1 MPGLPHP
8 HDPAAREDHEQSQ
21 SRGEAPAPT
30 VHWASWD
37 EARRI
42 AYGIPQ
48 PLPNTLLPLAQCL
61 EETLAESVTAEMPV
75 PHYATA
81 AADGWAVAGEGP
93 WRIRTPQPAET
104 DERLLLT
111 LPPDKRMLP
120 VVELTP
126 GEATHVDSGD
136 AVPYGTRAV
145 LEAHRG
151 HVVPA
156 DPEAEVPEGTEHG
169 RKPVEGDTLQDA
181 TPAAPLVKNQDV
193 RAVGEEIEQGDLLL
207 RAGRRLNP
215 VHLGLAASAGHDML
229 PVRRRPRVTVL
240 LGYANVVEDG
250 IPGPGEV
257 RDALGLQLP
266 AVLKSLGANVDQ
278 VRRVADGCEGMV
290 SALTESPMGADS
302 LLDARAEMVV
312 TTGGTGHG
320 EDDHVRQALTE
331 LGAHL
336 VLGGV
341 AQEPAHGMILAQ
353 LPEGGPVV
361 LALPG
366 SPLSAMTGLL
376 TVGHALIAG
385 ATGEGLPATRR
396 VPAGRALE
404 PLGRTRVI
412 PAYLQD
418 GRVLPEPTVGP
429 AMLSGLAHADV
440 LLVVPEDG
448 AQPGQDVEVVPL
460 PWRA

>member
-8 HDPAAREDHEQSQ
+8 HDPAARDEHDQHGNHQDTS
-21 SRGEAPAPT
+21 APT
-30 VHWASWD
+30 VRWAPWD

-42 AYGIPQ
+42 AYSLPQ
-48 PLPNTLLPLAQCL
+48 ALPNILLPLAQCRD
-61 EETLAESVTAEMPV
+61 EILAESVTAEMPV
-75 PHYATA
+75 PHYASA
-81 AADGWAVAGEGP
+81 AADGWAVSGEGP
-93 WRIRTPQPAET
+93 WRIRVPQPAET

-111 LPPDKRMLP
+111 LPPEKRMLP
-120 VVELTP
+120 VVELAA
-126 GEATHVDSGD
+126 GEAAHVNSGD
-136 AVPYGTRAV
+136 AVPFGTTAL

-151 HVVPA
+151 HVVPS
-156 DPEAEVPEGTEHG
+156 DPSVDVPAGTEHG
-169 RKPVEGDTLQDA
+169 RRAEEGDTLEDA

-207 RAGRRLNP
+207 RAGRKLNP

-240 LGYANVVEDG
+240 LGFVNVVEDG

-257 RDALGLQLP
+257 RDSLGLQH
-266 AVLKSLGANVDQ
+266 GANVDQ
-278 VRRVADGCEGMV
+278 VRRVPDGAQGTV
-290 SALTESPMGADS
+290 KALTESPMGANS
-302 LLDARAEMVV
+302 LLDARAEIVV

-320 EDDHVRQALTE
+320 EDDHVRQALEE
-331 LGAHL
+331 LEAHL
-336 VLGGV
+336 VLDGV
-341 AQEPAHGMILAQ
+341 AQEPAHGVILAK
-353 LPEGGPVV
+353 LPEDGPVV

-376 TVGHALIAG
+376 TIGHALICG
-385 ATGEGLPATRR
+385 ATGDALPTTRR
-396 VPAGRALE
+396 VTAGQALA
-404 PLGRTRVI
+404 PTGTTRVI

-418 GRVLPEPTVGP
+418 GRVIPEPAVGP

-448 AQPGQDVEVVPL
+448 MQPGQDVEVVPL
-460 PWRA
+460 PWRG

>member
-8 HDPAAREDHEQSQ
+8 HDPAAREDHEQHGTRQ
-21 SRGEAPAPT
+21 DGQQPT
-30 VHWASWD
+30 VQWAQWD

-42 AYGIPQ
+42 AYGLPQ
-48 PLPNTLLPLAQCL
+48 PLPNILLPLAQCQD
-61 EETLAESVTAEMPV
+61 EVLAEAVTAEMPV
-75 PHYATA
+75 PHYASA
-81 AADGWAVAGEGP
+81 AADGWAVAGDGP
-93 WRIRTPQPAET
+93 WRIRVPQPTET

-111 LPPDKRMLP
+111 LPPEKRMLP
-120 VVELTP
+120 VVELTA
-126 GEATHVDSGD
+126 GEATHVNTGD
-136 AVPYGTRAV
+136 AVPFGTTAV

-156 DPEAEVPEGTEHG
+156 DPTAQIPEDTEHG
-169 RKPVEGDTLQDA
+169 RKPEEGDTLEDA

-207 RAGRRLNP
+207 RAGRKLNP

-240 LGYANVVEDG
+240 LGFANVVEDG

-257 RDALGLQLP
+257 RDSLSLQLP
-266 AVLKSLGANVDQ
+266 AVLHELGANVDQ
-278 VRRVADGCEGMV
+278 VRRVADGAQGTV
-290 SALTESPMGADS
+290 SALTESPMGANS
-302 LLDARAEMVV
+302 LLDARAEIVV

-320 EDDHVRQALTE
+320 EDDHVRQALEE
-331 LGAHL
+331 LDAHL
-336 VLGGV
+336 IIDGV
-341 AQEPAHGMILAQ
+341 AQEPAHGVILAK
-353 LPEGGPVV
+353 LPEDGPVV

-366 SPLSAMTGLL
+366 SPLSAITGLL

-385 ATGEGLPATRR
+385 ATGEGMPVTRR
-396 VPAGRALE
+396 ITAGQGLDPAGV
-404 PLGRTRVI
+404 TRII

-418 GRVLPEPTVGP
+418 GRVVPEPATGP

-448 AQPGQDVEVVPL
+448 MKPGQDMEVVPL
-460 PWRA
+460 PWRV